1 MLWKVSVR
9 VCGWCFVGRVGSSST
24 YFAFSLFLFFLL
36 LFPLFPSFFFV
47 FLHLFFF
54 LLRLPSAFYF
64 LLLRLSSAFSFF
76 LSSSYFFCFLFFFF
90 CFFLISSFSCFYFHS
105 SISKLTHISPEQRQL
120 EKMFPRAQQTPRQP
134 PCPLIL
140 RMAAQPAPK
149 SNLTEYMR
157 QPL

>member
-1 MLWKVSVR
+1 MESFCACVWVVFCR
-9 VCGWCFVGRVGSSST
+9 PCRIFFYIFCFLFILVFSS
-24 YFAFSLFLFFLL
+24 AFSPFSFLL
-36 LFPLFPSFFFV
+36 LRLSST
-47 FLHLFFF
+47 FFF